1 MRTLIRLVGQI
12 GQIIVAAAAIG
23 LLAPAHAAPV
33 VFSGSGLDATNA
45 FDSFNAAIGAD
56 PRRIGWDGVRLDGT
70 DANPA
75 TRIIDH
81 GKTVEIPVDRFRA
94 AGAIFADPYSVSGDG
109 FASVNPGTAGQFPAF
124 SPNNTFVMFDQ
135 TNGQFND
142 RFIEQSFVLAG
153 TDTLAGTR
161 GFGAIFVDV
170 ERLGSSSIEYF
181 GRGPKGEEVI
191 LGKFDVPIGQSGQ
204 PQFLGVLFDA
214 PFITNVA
221 LTVGTNALFSFN
233 GTTVASFGAENLARR
248 IDLAVTDD
256 FVFANP
262 QAVQAVPEP
271 ETYAMLIAGLLAVA
285 SRVIKRRRGSPPS

>member
-75 TRIIDH
+75 TRIIDL

-124 SPNNTFVMFDQ
+124 SPNNTFVM
-135 TNGQFND
+135 
-142 RFIEQSFVLAG
+142 L
-153 TDTLAGTR
+153 TR
-161 GFGAIFVDV
+161 RTVS
-170 ERLGSSSIEYF
+170 LTTGSSSRASSWQVPTRRP
-181 GRGPKGEEVI
+181 GRADSVRSSSTSNDSEAAASNTS
-191 LGKFDVPIGQSGQ
+191 D
-204 PQFLGVLFDA
+204 GVQK
-214 PFITNVA
+214 
-221 LTVGTNALFSFN
+221 
-233 GTTVASFGAENLARR
+233 AR
-248 IDLAVTDD
+248 
-256 FVFANP
+256 
-262 QAVQAVPEP
+262 
-271 ETYAMLIAGLLAVA
+271 
-285 SRVIKRRRGSPPS
+285 K